1 MKKLAGFLL
10 KMCGWKTH
18 PFTPTEKKYVV
29 IVAPHTSFW
38 DFVIGKL
45 FCTYRSIPA
54 KFFIK
59 KEFFFFPIGYAL
71 KALGGIPIDRTH
83 AQNVV
88 SYTTELFERSEE
100 LVIIITPEGT
110 RKRVEKWKK
119 GYYFLAER
127 ANVPLYAAFIDFTTK
142 ECGIIKQIPV
152 TGNYDEDYKEI
163 EKTYR
168 GMHGKHPER
177 FNLYP

>member
-1 MKKLAGFLL
+1 MKKIAKWLL
-10 KMCGWKTH
+10 KIGGWKPV
-18 PFTPTEKKYVV
+18 PFTPPEKKYVV

-38 DFVIGKL
+38 DFVVGKL
-45 FCTYRSIPA
+45 FCMYRGIPA

-59 KEFFFFPIGYAL
+59 KEFFFFPIRRVL
-71 KALGGIPIDRTH
+71 KALGGIPIDRKH

-88 SYTTELFERSEE
+88 SYTTELFEKSED

-127 ANVPLYAAFIDFTTK
+127 ANVPLYAGFMDFKTRK
-142 ECGIIKQIPV
+142 CGIIRQLPV
-152 TGNYDEDYKEI
+152 TGNYEEDFKEI

-168 GMHGKHPER
+168 GMHGRHPER